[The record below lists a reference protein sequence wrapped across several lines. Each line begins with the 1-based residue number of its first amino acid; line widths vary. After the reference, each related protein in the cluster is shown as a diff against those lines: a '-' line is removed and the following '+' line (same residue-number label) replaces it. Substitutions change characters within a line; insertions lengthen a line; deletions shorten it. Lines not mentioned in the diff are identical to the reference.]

1 MKKLICAAVSSMLSA
16 ALLVPVAA
24 FADTTI
30 SQTDDSSPS
39 LSESGATVEFSVNPT
54 FTVTIPAKITLA
66 DDGTGIYTNSG
77 NVTAEDVFLKEGQT
91 IVVSLSSASEFNM
104 KTSDTAEYQLPYT
117 ASTTDF
123 GKLTDKKKGGIV
135 AKFNNAKNTQTAAVT
150 FTTDEEPQ
158 FAGVYSDPVIFTI
171 AVTES

>member
-30 SQTDDSSPS
+30 SPTDGSTPA

-54 FTVTIPAKITLA
+54 YTVTIPAKIALA

-77 NVTAEDVFLKEGQT
+77 NITADNVFLKEGQT
-91 IVVSLSSASEFNM
+91 IVVSLSSASKFNM

-123 GKLTDKKKGGIV
+123 GKLSDKEKGGIV
-135 AKFNNAKNTQTAAVT
+135 AKFNNAKSTQTAAIT
-150 FTTDEEPQ
+150 FSTDEEPQ

-171 AVTES
+171 AVTDS